1 MSQEIAEFIDKLVS
15 NLDSVDEKKISYNA
29 QSWMSDVNIL
39 YALKESKNDC
49 TTIPIYLEGSDF
61 NLKERYFSF
70 GIYIYLHSEL
80 RASKMKGTYIHYD
93 AVLQKKGAPNMIRI
107 LHEGIQRCKK
117 KKKIIALRLGIGFVV
132 REKNMQNSHSNLL
145 IINYLNNT
153 IERYEPHLTTYAGR
167 GSKYIDKEIKNEIV
181 KTLNDTYNYNFKYIT
196 PIEECPMP
204 LSKSIQEIEELAK
217 FDWFKIGGFCTAY
230 SALYALLRINY
241 PLLSQD
247 EIMTQLLDRLNKD
260 PATIKTFMIKYVN
273 YQNKLVDKL
282 KLTTHYN
289 AFVRKGEFE
298 FKKGID
304 DEVTL
309 YMIVNT
315 IRSYVWTEYA
325 KALDMSVSVVKDLYE
340 NEKRQSDYLKKK
352 VGELPDISKKE
363 IKQVGYLGIDEY
375 KSRKDFLKAYVRFNK
390 GIGKLYEI
398 TAIKF
403 EEYQKDN
410 HECIDRIRSFVS
422 RNGTDI
428 YYYLDGNKI
437 KLLLKGNYDSSTIKL
452 LLKREVKEKK
462 VKKNELYR
470 FHIEI
475 DDELFDK
482 LEKGTDY
489 KTLLKSGYPEILPT
503 ISYISKYTGK
513 ESILSYKTLNI
524 KNNDFRFLT
533 INQVRTLV
541 QYCHDGLLN
550 KNIHPYDI
558 LKKYKK
564 PTKQKTKTKTTV
576 KDKPIK
582 FRDYGIKAGA
592 VVPYNKKEQ
601 KQFLKTNY
609 STAHPLLSKKLNKVK
624 QKLQYKMKLNIVLKK
639 HQKNFIVNFINSYFT
654 GGILFHTVG
663 SGKTLTA
670 VAFSHYYLSLYPN
683 KNVCIIS
690 PPALLFN
697 FVDALKEYGL
707 DIRDNRYKFQTY
719 GKFLK
724 DVDSYIN
731 EDTLLIIDEVHNFR
745 TEIKE
750 IVRLIDIQNPSLGV
764 TKETAENKSGQDLIT
779 ACFRANKILAMT
791 GTPFVNKLYD
801 IENTMAM
808 ITQRT
813 PLEPEAFET
822 ITDYDVRTYDY
833 FKYRISHFDVSHTD
847 DIKYYP
853 EKREV
858 YIPIILDTKYSY
870 VYNEVIYG
878 RNPFKPNKKKPVY
891 LHPDKSPKI
900 DNTTDQAYKIL
911 KTKEKRL
918 AYSTYTGKKVL
929 AERDQLTSFKGKI
942 RQYGNIIGNF
952 KIKYILKLIKKNPTF
967 KTIVYSSFI
976 DSSLKPLMEEL
987 NKERIRYVSITGSES
1002 TAQKQKAKLTYN
1014 DINSGVNV
1022 LIISSAGTEG
1032 VSTKNTRQFILFES
1046 QWNEALTEQ
1055 AVARAI
1061 RFKSHSG
1068 LPPSENYCNI
1078 YKLTICSNEEDI
1090 NDVKSFN
1097 DGVFEKLKADVI
1109 KINDRIN
1116 RSRMKIYH
1124 RFDEMNKIKGSP
1136 YYRYLDKLR
1145 KDFIKKSKEEH
1156 KKQKTMF
1163 RKKRPWEF
1171 NFEEFLIY
1179 SVSEIAKNYVKNIRK
1194 NKKYVIIDQYLDE
1207 IKEREQMGASD
1218 NDDINSRGGESAD
1231 ISLIKISIRKKVIIN
1246 EYINS
1251 LDEYVP
1257 MIEDYKEPLHNKLIE
1272 AIDKN
1277 ENVEKLLKKQK
1288 KILDKIGDKILEN
1301 SDYVNGLLLYGDKKR
1316 TVNEEELKE
1325 RMNSIEKY
1333 QEFYTPEEVAVFT
1346 ANLSEKIKSKEYIRV
1361 LEPTCGQG
1369 NLLRGLIEVRSNIPD
1384 VGTTYD
1390 MCEIQPDSRGIL
1402 EQFYVKKDPYQFN
1415 LVEEPDFLQF
1425 IPSEPYDLIVTNPPF
1440 HLKKQL
1446 TGYDRDYWDI
1456 DFVQRAYGM
1465 LKRGGELIAI
1475 VSLNLSHGLQRYDK
1489 WIKKYVQV
1497 VERYENYKW
1506 DPFKKK
1512 AKLKQTEE
1520 KKEVEEKKKTRKSN
1534 IVRKKTMK
1542 ITLNFQI
1549 IRLTK

>member
-1 MSQEIAEFIDKLVS
+1 MT
-15 NLDSVDEKKISYNA
+15 
-29 QSWMSDVNIL
+29 DVNIL

-49 TTIPIYLEGSDF
+49 TTIPIYLKNNYLYD
-61 NLKERYFSF
+61 KTFSF
-70 GIYIYLHSEL
+70 GLYIILNTIEDPGKKTVYK
-80 RASKMKGTYIHYD
+80 AM
-93 AVLQKKGAPNMIRI
+93 LQKHGAPNMIRV

-117 KKKIIALRLGIGFVV
+117 KKKIIALRLNIDFFSNGKPTFNG
-132 REKNMQNSHSNLL
+132 HSNLL

-153 IERYEPHLTTYAGR
+153 IERYEPQLKSAVVETSLG
-167 GSKYIDKEIKNEIV
+167 IDEVLNDEIV
-181 KTLNDTYNYNFKYIT
+181 KTLNKTYNYNFEYIT
-196 PIEECPMP
+196 SIDSCP
-204 LSKSIQEIEELAK
+204 LSKSIQRIEESVN
-217 FDWFKIGGFCTAY
+217 FDWLEIGGFCSAY
-230 SALYALLRINY
+230 SALYALLRLNF
-241 PLLSQD
+241 PLLSQE
-247 EIMTQLLDRLNKD
+247 EIITQLLDRLNYN
-260 PATIKTFMIKYVN
+260 PAQIKIFMIRYVQ

-289 AFVRKGEFE
+289 SLVKKGEVIFE
-298 FKKGID
+298 YKDEDEID
-304 DEVTL
+304 TYDL
-309 YMIVNT
+309 IIKT

-325 KALDMSVSVVKDLYE
+325 KALDMSEKVVKELYK
-340 NEKRQSDYLKKK
+340 NEKNQSEYLKKK
-352 VGELPDISKKE
+352 IGELPDISTRPSQEALDKLNSMDVNEDYDKN
-363 IKQVGYLGIDEY
+363 KDGYLGQRGY
-375 KSRKDFLKAYVRFNK
+375 KSRKDFLKAYVLFKK
-390 GIGKLYEI
+390 GKGQLKEL
-398 TAIKF
+398 TSNKF
-403 EEYQKDN
+403 EEYKNAN
-410 HECIDRIRSFVS
+410 HEGIDRVRSFVS

-437 KLLLKGNYDSSTIKL
+437 KLLLKGNYDTPTVKV
-452 LLKREVKEKK
+452 LLKREMKEQG
-462 VKKNELYR
+462 VKKKDLYM
-470 FHIEI
+470 FHVEI
-475 DDELFDK
+475 NDELFDK
-482 LEKGTDY
+482 LEEGKDY
-489 KTLLKSGYPEILPT
+489 KTLLKSEYPEILPT
-503 ISYISKYTGK
+503 VSYITKLKGK
-513 ESILSYKTLNI
+513 ETILSYKTLNI
-524 KNNDFRFLT
+524 KDNKFRFLT
-533 INQVRTLV
+533 INEVRTLV
-541 QYCHDGLLN
+541 QYYHDGLLN
-550 KNIHPYDI
+550 KQIHPYDI

-564 PTKQKTKTKTTV
+564 PTKQRKKTETKKTV

-609 STAHPLLSKKLNKVK
+609 STGHPLLSKKLDKVK

-654 GGILFHTVG
+654 GGLLFHTVG

-683 KNVCIIS
+683 KNVCIVS

-724 DVDSYIN
+724 DVDSYVN

-745 TEIKE
+745 TEIKQT
-750 IVRLIDIQNPSLGV
+750 VRLMDIKNPSLGS
-764 TKETAENKSGQDLIT
+764 TKEITENKSGQDLIT

-813 PLEPEAFET
+813 PLEPEAFDT
-822 ITDYDVRTYDY
+822 ITTYDVRTYDY

-858 YIPIILDTKYSY
+858 YIPIILDEKYSY
-870 VYNEVIYG
+870 VYNEVVYG
-878 RNPFKPNKKKPVY
+878 RNPFKQEKKKPVY
-891 LHPDKSPKI
+891 LFPSKSPKI
-900 DNTTDQAYKIL
+900 DNTTAQAYKIL
-911 KTKEKRL
+911 KTKQKRGTVG
-918 AYSTYTGKKVL
+918 TYTGKKIL
-929 AERDQLTSFKGKI
+929 AEKEQLTSFKGKI

-952 KIKYILKLIKKNPTF
+952 KIKYILKLIKDNPTF

-976 DSSLKPLMEEL
+976 DCSLKPLMEEL
-987 NKERIRYVSITGSES
+987 NKQRIKYASITGSES
-1002 TAQKQKAKLTYN
+1002 TTQKQKSKLIYN

-1078 YKLTICSNEEDI
+1078 YKLTICSNEDDI
-1090 NDVKSFN
+1090 KDVKSFN
-1097 DGVFEKLKADVI
+1097 DGAFEKLKADVI
-1109 KINDRIN
+1109 KINDMINNSRI
-1116 RSRMKIYH
+1116 KIYR
-1124 RFDEMNKIKGSP
+1124 RFDEMNKINGSP
-1136 YYRYLDKLR
+1136 YYRYLDKI
-1145 KDFIKKSKEEH
+1145 KKEFITKSKEEH
-1156 KKQKTMF
+1156 KKKKTMF

-1171 NFEEFLIY
+1171 NNEEYIIY
-1179 SVSEIAKNYVKNIRK
+1179 SVTEIAKNYVMNIRK
-1194 NKKYVIIDQYLDE
+1194 NKKYVIIEQYLE
-1207 IKEREQMGASD
+1207 EVKEREKMGATD
-1218 NDDINSRGGESAD
+1218 EDDINSRDSESAD

-1251 LDEYVP
+1251 LDDYVP
-1257 MIEDYKEPLHNKLIE
+1257 MIEDYKEPLHNKLIM

-1301 SDYVNGLLLYGDKKR
+1301 SDYVNGLLVYGDKKR
-1316 TVNEEELKE
+1316 TTNENELKE
-1325 RMNSIEKY
+1325 RMSSIERY
-1333 QEFYTPEEVAVFT
+1333 QEFYTPEEVAVYV
-1346 ANLSEKIKSKEYIRV
+1346 AKISEKLKSKEYIRV

-1369 NLLRGLIEVRSNIPD
+1369 NLLRELIKVRSNIPD
-1384 VGTTYD
+1384 IGTTYD
-1390 MCEIQPDSRGIL
+1390 MCEIQPDSRNIL
-1402 EQFYVKKDPYQFN
+1402 EMFYVKKDPYQFN

-1425 IPSEPYDLIVTNPPF
+1425 IPSEPYDLIVMNPPF

-1465 LKRGGELIAI
+1465 LKKGGEIIAI
-1475 VSLNLSHGLQRYDK
+1475 VSLNLSHGLNRYK
-1489 WIKKYVQV
+1489 EWINKYVQV
-1497 VERYENYKW
+1497 IEEYENYQW

-1512 AKLKQTEE
+1512 PKLKKTEE
-1520 KKEVEEKKKTRKSN
+1520 KKERKTKSKSN
-1534 IVRKKTMK
+1534 IVRKSMK

-1549 IRLTK
+1549 IRLIKK